1 MNLQKTRVYL
11 VRHGKTIYSHEERY
25 FGQKD
30 IPMSQ
35 EGINQINALAKRL
48 AGLEFA
54 AIFSS
59 DLQRA
64 RMSAEI
70 IANKSGSEIIIEPG
84 FKEMNL
90 GDWEGL
96 TYNDI
101 SRISP
106 ELAKEW
112 MDNTAYFKFPHGES
126 LFELKERVITALDSL
141 IVKYKGD
148 SILVVSHGGPIR
160 VLLCEALKLNLV
172 HFLRIGQDYSAL
184 NIIDYYD
191 DFAVCHLMNDL
202 CHQLYF

>member
-1 MNLQKTRVYL
+1 MTSQKTRVYL
-11 VRHGKTIYSHEERY
+11 ARHGKTIYSHEERY

-30 IPMSQ
+30 IPLSQ

-48 AGLEFA
+48 AVSEFA

-70 IANKSGSEIIIEPG
+70 IANKSDSEIIIEPG

-90 GDWEGL
+90 GAWDGL
-96 TYNDI
+96 TYNEI
-101 SRISP
+101 NKISP
-106 ELAKEW
+106 DLAREW
-112 MDNTAYFKFPHGES
+112 MDNPANFKFPQGES
-126 LFELKERVITALDSL
+126 LFELRERVITALTPL
-141 IVKYKGD
+141 ISEFKGG
-148 SILVVSHGGPIR
+148 SILIVSHGGPIR
-160 VLLCEALKLNLV
+160 VILCEALKLNLI

-184 NIIDYYD
+184 NIVDYYN
-191 DFAVCHLMNDL
+191 DFAVCTLINDL

>member
-1 MNLQKTRVYL
+1 MTLQKTRVYL

-30 IPMSQ
+30 IPLSD
-35 EGINQINALAKRL
+35 EGVNQINALARRL
-48 AGLEFA
+48 AGIELA

-64 RMSAEI
+64 RISAEI
-70 IANKSGSEIIIEPG
+70 IANKSGNELIIEPG
-84 FKEMNL
+84 FREMNL

-96 TYNDI
+96 TYNEI
-101 SRISP
+101 NTISP
-106 ELAKEW
+106 GLSREW
-112 MDNTAYFKFPHGES
+112 MDNPAYFKFPRGES
-126 LFELKERVITALDSL
+126 LFELRDRVITALVPL
-141 IVKYKGD
+141 IPEYKGA

-160 VLLCEALKLNLV
+160 VILCEALKLDLL

-184 NIIDYYD
+184 SIIDYYN
-191 DFAVCHLMNDL
+191 DFAVCNLINDL